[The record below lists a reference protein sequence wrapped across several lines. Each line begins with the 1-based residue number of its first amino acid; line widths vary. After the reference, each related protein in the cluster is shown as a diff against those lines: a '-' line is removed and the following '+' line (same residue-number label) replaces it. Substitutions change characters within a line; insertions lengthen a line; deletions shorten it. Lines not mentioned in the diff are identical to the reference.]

1 MAPSVITDSL
11 LAEEPA
17 PMVPMSPHAQS
28 DHQDFIYISVVE
40 EKEETAVLPKDHS
53 PGQDEFLSNS
63 SPDNSI
69 TTKESSLRSTEPSRD
84 AGSEARQE
92 SISTSL
98 TTATI
103 TDTLLEKNPVT
114 QDPEVLN
121 VCIHNSSL
129 ENVSDSVVGEFIY
142 RSKLPDID
150 IPNHLPLAD
159 YCLEK
164 ATQWADK
171 ASLIDGV
178 TGREYTFG
186 EVEVTSRKVA
196 AGFAK
201 LGIPQGGVI
210 ALLLP
215 NCAEFVLV
223 FLGAAKRGAIVT
235 TANPFYTAAE
245 LEKQII
251 ASGATTVVT
260 QASYIDKLAGLDV
273 QVCQSHKTTK
283 VPMQNCLSFLWSSML
298 LTPHS
303 MLVSRTNGN
312 TLRLSGLPK
321 NWSICGSPLHL
332 NLGR

>member
-17 PMVPMSPHAQS
+17 PMVPMSPHAQG
-28 DHQDFIYISVVE
+28 DHQDFIYISSGTMTDSIVE

-63 SPDNSI
+63 SPDDSI
-69 TTKESSLRSTEPSRD
+69 TTKEPSLRSTEPSPD
-84 AGSEARQE
+84 MGSEARQG
-92 SISTSL
+92 SISISL

-103 TDTLLEKNPVT
+103 TETLLEKNPVSK
-114 QDPEVLN
+114 DPELLN
-121 VCIHNSSL
+121 VCIHSSSQ
-129 ENVSDSVVGEFIY
+129 ENLSDSVVGEFIY

-273 QVCQSHKTTK
+273 QVCQSHKRPK
-283 VPMQNCLSFLWSSML
+283 YSCKIVCAFFGAACCSLHILCSL
-298 LTPHS
+298 LYKWKHSQVIRTP
-303 MLVSRTNGN
+303 
-312 TLRLSGLPK
+312 
-321 NWSICGSPLHL
+321 
-332 NLGR
+332 

>member
-17 PMVPMSPHAQS
+17 PMVPMSPHAQG
-28 DHQDFIYISVVE
+28 DHQDFIYISSGMMTDSMVE
-40 EKEETAVLPKDHS
+40 ENEETTVLPKDHS
-53 PGQDEFLSNS
+53 PRQDEFLGNS
-63 SPDNSI
+63 SLINGI
-69 TTKESSLRSTEPSRD
+69 TTNEALLGSKDPSPD
-84 AGSEARQE
+84 TSSEARQE
-92 SISTSL
+92 SISISP

-103 TDTLLEKNPVT
+103 TDTLLEKKPASK
-114 QDPEVLN
+114 DPEVLN
-121 VCIHNSSL
+121 VRIHRSPPESHP
-129 ENVSDSVVGEFIY
+129 VVGEFIY

-159 YCLEK
+159 YCLQK
-164 ATQWADK
+164 ATRWANK
-171 ASLIDGV
+171 AFLIDGV

-186 EVEVTSRKVA
+186 KVEVTSRKVA

-201 LGIPQGGVI
+201 LGIPKGGVI

-245 LEKQII
+245 LEKQIV
-251 ASGATTVVT
+251 ASGATIVVT

-273 QVCQSHKTTK
+273 QVCYSTFSHKRS
-283 VPMQNCLSFLWSSML
+283 NIDCAHFLRNSMS
-298 LTPHS
+298 TPHS
-303 MLVSRTNGN
+303 M
-312 TLRLSGLPK
+312 
-321 NWSICGSPLHL
+321 
-332 NLGR
+332 